1 MPHRLAAWLP
11 AAVLAA
17 AAALPAPTASAEPD
31 AIVLAPGAPLAI
43 VAAPLAPG
51 EQTTAEA
58 CTLTAIGYDN
68 EQRLVGLTAGHCARV
83 GKIVYSEDSS
93 GVGMIG
99 KIVKINHDMSHPA
112 VADEAHPWV
121 EDLDYAVI
129 EFNEEKVI
137 PSSQVRVGDRTI
149 DVADVGGEPE
159 VGDKVCK
166 VGRTTGLT
174 CGEVTEVKDW
184 AHAATFCTKEGD
196 SGGPV
201 FLGDRIVGLVTTSVT
216 IVGSNACGTE
226 TGSNID
232 TVLGAIGPGVGDGFQ
247 QFTE

>member
-11 AAVLAA
+11 ALALAA
-17 AAALPAPTASAEPD
+17 AASPAPTASAD
-31 AIVLAPGAPLAI
+31 TDQIVLAPGAPLAV

-83 GKIVYSEDSS
+83 GKVVYSEESS
-93 GVGMIG
+93 GLGVIG
-99 KIVKINHDMSHPA
+99 KIVKIHHDMNHPA

-121 EDLDYAVI
+121 EDLDFAVI
-129 EFNEEKVI
+129 EFNEEKVV
-137 PSSQVRVGDRTI
+137 PSSEVREGGRTI
-149 DVADVGGEPE
+149 EVAEAGGEPE
-159 VGDKVCK
+159 IGDKVCK
-166 VGRTTGLT
+166 VGRTTGFT

-201 FLGDRIVGLVTTSVT
+201 FSGDRVVGLVTTSVT

-226 TGSNID
+226 TGSNLD
-232 TVLGAIGPGVGDGFQ
+232 TVLAAIGPGVGDGFQ
-247 QFTE
+247 QFTG